1 MFALRALFSIHPSVS
16 PQKLHFPVCH
26 SARPSFTPL
35 VRLSLRSSLSF
46 RESVASCL
54 LPVPLT
60 FPSTAVCPLFPSQL
74 VPSDNVNRPE
84 RMRTQCKRCGSNAII
99 CQGRRRPRA
108 TPGSPASLSIY
119 WGHSFFFSSF
129 VASTLLSRA
138 SCLAS
143 RTFFSRYFAQSTPH
157 ALLIIQ
163 PVVMLCFIR
172 Y

>member
-16 PQKLHFPVCH
+16 PQKFHFPVFH

-35 VRLSLRSSLSF
+35 VRLSLGSSLSF

-119 WGHSFFFSSF
+119 WGHSFFFSPRS
-129 VASTLLSRA
+129 LLPL
-138 SCLAS
+138 SCLAPPAS
-143 RTFFSRYFAQSTPH
+143 RPALSSVDISRNQRFMHY
-157 ALLIIQ
+157 
-163 PVVMLCFIR
+163 
-172 Y
+172 